1 MRTIELHLTSDDVE
15 QLAKGTA
22 PGALDR
28 AFTRF
33 LTWGLDGYTH
43 VKIFR
48 EHRGVDLV
56 AAYSSESSHFVLGAV
71 YSKDTGTYS
80 FHS

>member
-1 MRTIELHLTSDDVE
+1 MRTIELHLTSDDIE
-15 QLAKGTA
+15 QLVQSTA
-22 PGALDR
+22 PGALDG
-28 AFTRF
+28 AITRF
-33 LTWGLDGYTH
+33 NLWGLDSYTH

-71 YSKDTGTYS
+71 YNKDTGTYT

>member
-1 MRTIELHLTSDDVE
+1 MRTIELHLTFDDVK
-15 QLAKGTA
+15 QLAQGTA

-71 YSKDTGTYS
+71 YGKDTGTYS

>member
-1 MRTIELHLTSDDVE
+1 MRTIELYLTDDDVQ
-15 QLAKGTA
+15 QLAQGTA

-33 LTWGLDGYTH
+33 LTWGLDSYTH

-56 AAYSSESSHFVLGAV
+56 AAYGESSHFVLGAV
-71 YSKDTGTYS
+71 YDTKAGTYS

>member
-1 MRTIELHLTSDDVE
+1 MRTIELHLTPDDVQ
-15 QLAKGTA
+15 QLAEGTA

-28 AFTRF
+28 AFTRY
-33 LTWGLDGYTH
+33 LAWGLDTFTH

-48 EHRGVDLV
+48 DLRSMDLV
-56 AAYSSESSHFVLGAV
+56 AAYSGESSHFVLGAV
-71 YSKDTGTYS
+71 YDTKAGTYS